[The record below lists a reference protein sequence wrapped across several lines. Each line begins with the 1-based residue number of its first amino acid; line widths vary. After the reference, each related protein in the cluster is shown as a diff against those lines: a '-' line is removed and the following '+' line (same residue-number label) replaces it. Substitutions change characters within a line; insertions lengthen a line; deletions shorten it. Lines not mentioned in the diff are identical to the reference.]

1 MKGHVLLID
10 DEPNIVKTMSMSLR
24 TAGYEVTS
32 YSDPE
37 LALLQIELH
46 PELSFTMALVDLM
59 MYPIDGKVI
68 LQQLKNRF
76 SDLPVIIIT
85 AHATVETAVETLKL
99 GAYDY
104 LQKPFDQK
112 ELLTLVSS
120 VLNMQQLREL
130 RSPDAEMLTD
140 DPNMLSILATAKKIA
155 ASDLT
160 VLIEGETGT
169 GKELFADYIHKNSTR
184 ASGPLVKLNCTTL
197 SGELIESE
205 LFGHMK
211 GSFTSAIKDR
221 IGRVEAAD
229 GGTLFLDEIGEMALA
244 SQAKLLRFLQN
255 REFQRVGENVTRTS
269 DVRIVAATNRNLEQE
284 IERGNFREDLFYR
297 LSVFRI
303 LVPPLRHRKGD
314 ILLLA
319 KYFVSQ
325 ATTNGIPPELSSDV
339 QDALMRYD
347 FRGNVRELENA
358 MVRATVLAS
367 GERTITLAHLP
378 KYIAQPKAITPI
390 DQTTNV
396 SSELE
401 SLEQMEHKHIAF
413 ILSKT
418 SSLEEAAR
426 ILGIDSAT
434 LWRKRKK
441 FGL

>member
-1 MKGHVLLID
+1 MKGHILLID

-24 TAGYEVTS
+24 TAGYDVTS
-32 YSDPE
+32 YSEPE
-37 LALLQIELH
+37 IALQQIEQH
-46 PELSFTMALVDLM
+46 PEQRFTLALVDLM
-59 MYPIDGKVI
+59 MYPIDGKVV

-76 SDLPVIIIT
+76 SDLPIIIIT

-112 ELLTLVSS
+112 ELLTLVSR
-120 VLNMQQLREL
+120 VVNIQQLREL
-130 RSPDAEMLTD
+130 RSPDAEMLTND
-140 DPNMLSILATAKKIA
+140 LNMLSILATAKKIA
-155 ASDLT
+155 GSDLT

-205 LFGHMK
+205 LFGHVK

-255 REFQRVGENVTRTS
+255 REFQKVGENVTRTS

-314 ILLLA
+314 VLLLA

-325 ATTNGIPPELSSDV
+325 TSLNGIPPELSAEV

-367 GERTITLAHLP
+367 GERTITLIHLP
-378 KYIAQPKAITPI
+378 EYIAHSKTISPT
-390 DQTTNV
+390 DHTVNV
-396 SSELE
+396 QSEME
-401 SLEQMEHKHIAF
+401 SLEQVEHKHIAY